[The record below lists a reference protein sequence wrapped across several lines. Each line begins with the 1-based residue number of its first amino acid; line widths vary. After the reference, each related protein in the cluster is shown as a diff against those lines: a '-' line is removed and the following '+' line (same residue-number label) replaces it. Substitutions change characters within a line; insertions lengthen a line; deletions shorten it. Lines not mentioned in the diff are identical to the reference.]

1 MEGGERITRSRGL
14 SFRAMSG
21 KQLVEAS
28 AAIAARDPA
37 LAKVIEQAGSP
48 SLSYSRRTET
58 GLFAELA
65 ESIAYQQ
72 LAGAAAAAI
81 WARFR
86 ALVDGE
92 LTPEA
97 VLALPEE
104 VIRSAGMSGAKTA
117 ALKDLAAKV
126 HDGTVPLA
134 DVRQV
139 PDDELIAR
147 LSSVRGIGRWTSEMF
162 LIFTLGRLDVWPVD
176 DLGVRRGYQL
186 AHGLVEMPK
195 PKALEVLGDP
205 YRPYRT
211 IAAWY
216 CWQAVRLSRG
226 QALL

>member
-1 MEGGERITRSRGL
+1 MARREL
-14 SFRAMSG
+14 A
-21 KQLVEAS
+21 EA
-28 AAIAARDPA
+28 AAAVAATDPA
-37 LAKVIEQAGSP
+37 LAPVIERAGPPTLRS
-48 SLSYSRRTET
+48 SRRTESE
-58 GLFAELA
+58 LFGSLA

-86 ALVDGE
+86 ALVDGD

-97 VLALPEE
+97 VLALPEDA
-104 VIRSAGMSGAKTA
+104 IRGAGMSGAKTA

-134 DVRQV
+134 DVRRV
-139 PDDELIAR
+139 PDDELVVR

-186 AHGLVEMPK
+186 THGLEEMPK
-195 PKALEVLGDP
+195 PKALEALGGR

-216 CWQAVRLSRG
+216 CWQAVRLTRG
-226 QALL
+226 QSLL

>member
-1 MEGGERITRSRGL
+1 MAPR
-14 SFRAMSG
+14 
-21 KQLVEAS
+21 KLVEA
-28 AAIAARDPA
+28 AAEIAARDPA
-37 LAKVIEQAGSP
+37 LANVIEQAGP
-48 SLSYSRRTET
+48 PTLTRSRRTEA

-81 WARFR
+81 WGRFR
-86 ALVDGE
+86 ALVEGE
-92 LTPEA
+92 LTPES
-97 VLALPEE
+97 VLALREE
-104 VIRSAGMSGAKTA
+104 AIRGAGMSGAKTA

-134 DVRQV
+134 DVHRV

-147 LSSVRGIGRWTSEMF
+147 LSSVRGIGRWTAEMF
-162 LIFTLGRLDVWPVD
+162 LIFTLARLDVWPVD

-186 AHGLVEMPK
+186 AHGLAEMPK
-195 PKALEVLGDP
+195 PKALQAMGEP

-216 CWQAVRLSRG
+216 CWQAARLARG
-226 QALL
+226 QALR

>member
-1 MEGGERITRSRGL
+1 M
-14 SFRAMSG
+14 AP
-21 KQLVEAS
+21 KKLV
-28 AAIAARDPA
+28 AAAAEIGARDPA
-37 LAKVIEQAGSP
+37 LAKVIEQAGP
-48 SLSYSRRTET
+48 PTLTYSRRTES

-81 WARFR
+81 WGRFR

-92 LTPEA
+92 LTPQA

-104 VIRSAGMSGAKTA
+104 AIRGAGMSGAKTV

-134 DVRQV
+134 DVHGV
-139 PDDELIAR
+139 PDDELVAR
-147 LSSVRGIGRWTSEMF
+147 LSSVRGIGRWTAEMF

-186 AHGLVEMPK
+186 THGLVEMPK
-195 PKALEVLGDP
+195 PKALQALGDS

-216 CWQAVRLSRG
+216 CWQAVRLLRG
-226 QALL
+226 QPLR

>member
-1 MEGGERITRSRGL
+1 
-14 SFRAMSG
+14 
-21 KQLVEAS
+21 
-28 AAIAARDPA
+28 
-37 LAKVIEQAGSP
+37 
-48 SLSYSRRTET
+48 
-58 GLFAELA
+58 
-65 ESIAYQQ
+65 

-81 WARFR
+81 WGRFR

-104 VIRSAGMSGAKTA
+104 AIRGAGMSGAKTA

-126 HDGTVPLA
+126 HDRTVPLA
-134 DVRQV
+134 DVHRV
-139 PDDELIAR
+139 PDHDLIVR
-147 LSSVRGIGRWTSEMF
+147 LSSVRGIGRWTAEMF

-186 AHGLVEMPK
+186 AHGLEEMPK
-195 PKALEVLGDP
+195 PKALEVLGEP

>member
-1 MEGGERITRSRGL
+1 MARKEL
-14 SFRAMSG
+14 A
-21 KQLVEAS
+21 V
-28 AAIAARDPA
+28 AAAEVGARDPA
-37 LAKVIEQAGSP
+37 LATVIERAGP
-48 SLSYSRRTET
+48 PTLKHSRRNEA

-81 WARFR
+81 WGRFR
-86 ALVDGE
+86 ALVDSE

-104 VIRSAGMSGAKTA
+104 AIRGAGMSGAKTA

-134 DVRQV
+134 DVRRV

-186 AHGLVEMPK
+186 SHGLAEMPK
-195 PKALEVLGDP
+195 PKELEALGEQ

-216 CWQAVRLSRG
+216 CWQAVRVARG
-226 QALL
+226 QQLL

>member
-1 MEGGERITRSRGL
+1 MARKE
-14 SFRAMSG
+14 
-21 KQLVEAS
+21 LVQA
-28 AAIAARDPA
+28 ATAIAARDPA
-37 LAKVIEQAGSP
+37 MATVIERAGP
-48 SLSYSRRTET
+48 PTLTHSRRTEA

-81 WARFR
+81 WGRFR

-97 VLALPEE
+97 VLALPEDA
-104 VIRSAGMSGAKTA
+104 IRGAGMSGAKTA

-134 DVRQV
+134 DVRRL

-186 AHGLVEMPK
+186 THGLEEMPK
-195 PKALEVLGDP
+195 PKALQALGEP

-211 IAAWY
+211 IAALY

-226 QALL
+226 QPLL